1 MLFPLPLYILFTE
14 KRIRREGTYME
25 YNVAVAAMQ
34 QGQQIEGYYVIDNI
48 QIKTSVSGSTYVS
61 AKVSDASG
69 SVDAKLWNF
78 NGGIVETDSGKVV
91 KLRGEVTEFK
101 GNPQFNIQRI
111 RLANEHDEYNLKE
124 LVPSAPLYEESAVQE
139 ILQLISTMQD
149 EDYRGISEA
158 LLRKHMDTFRV
169 IPAAKSVH
177 HAFLN
182 GLLMHTLNMLRT
194 ADFFAELY
202 AEVID
207 RDLLLAGT
215 LLHDFGKLRE
225 FTCSQLGLVTD
236 YSVEGKLLG
245 HLYMGAQEVAALA
258 SEREMPAEKS
268 MLLQH
273 LILSHHG
280 QPEFGAVVPPQCAES
295 ELLSY
300 IDMVDSR
307 MEIYAETLSM
317 TPEGRFSNK
326 VFALDKAV
334 FRHPMG
340 NQNGENGNGY
350 PG

>member
-1 MLFPLPLYILFTE
+1 
-14 KRIRREGTYME
+14 ME

-48 QIKTSVSGSTYVS
+48 QIKTSVSGNTYVS

-78 NGGIVETDSGKVV
+78 NGGIAETDSGKVV

-111 RLANEHDEYNLKE
+111 RIANEHDEYNLKE
-124 LVPSAPLYEESAVQE
+124 LVPSAPMHEESAVQE
-139 ILQLISTMQD
+139 IKQLISTMQD
-149 EDYRGISEA
+149 DDYRGIAEEM
-158 LLRKHMDTFRV
+158 LRRHMKEFRT

-177 HAFLN
+177 HSFLN